1 MMGVITGILS
11 IESLQNIPPAIV
23 GRFRDWSLVTLMT
36 PDGMS
41 ALELDWRDILMT
53 LMIGCLHWNPI
64 QPPMFTLPLRAIV
77 GSPTCPQHCRVVCR
91 AHMRGVEEKQIV
103 GIPPIHPGQATA
115 KPTSTSAAFDGH
127 TLKPS
132 YALPIV
138 QRSHYNAM
146 HDAFVLHLLP
156 IIGFNAWYNT
166 MRLIA
171 LRMLFTSLSL
181 HFRLG
186 DQIHD
191 GQHNIEIN
199 LELCFEVL
207 LCVL

>member
-23 GRFRDWSLVTLMT
+23 GRFRDWSLVT
-36 PDGMS
+36 PDWMS
-41 ALELDWRDILMT
+41 ALELDWGDILMT

-132 YALPIV
+132 YALPTV
-138 QRSHYNAM
+138 LTTQSLQCNARC
-146 HDAFVLHLLP
+146 VCV
-156 IIGFNAWYNT
+156 T
-166 MRLIA
+166 
-171 LRMLFTSLSL
+171 FTSYHWL
-181 HFRLG
+181 
-186 DQIHD
+186 Q
-191 GQHNIEIN
+191 
-199 LELCFEVL
+199 
-207 LCVL
+207 CVI

>member
-11 IESLQNIPPAIV
+11 IESIQNSPPPIV

-36 PDGMS
+36 PDRMS

-127 TLKPS
+127 TLKHS
-132 YALPIV
+132 YALPTV
-138 QRSHYNAM
+138 QRSRYN
-146 HDAFVLHLLP
+146 AFVLHSLP
-156 IIGFNAWYNT
+156 IIGFNAWYNP
-166 MRLIA
+166 MLRLIA
-171 LRMLFTSLSL
+171 LKVLFTRLSL
-181 HFRLG
+181 RFRLG

-207 LCVL
+207 LCVE